1 MQQTITIFTWYP
13 ARCRTVNMELLNG
26 ETTPSSHDF
35 GFVFSHVILKKLV
48 LRATHVSMYR
58 EGQTIE

>member
-1 MQQTITIFTWYP
+1 MQQTITISTWYP

-35 GFVFSHVILKKLV
+35 GFVFSHVILKKI
-48 LRATHVSMYR
+48 SS
-58 EGQTIE
+58 